1 MKVKTEF
8 GVIQVRVVDE
18 MPAEVD
24 WDVLVKAGEG
34 RYVLLVFEP
43 EEAGDEEPSRSMEM

>member
-1 MKVKTEF
+1 MRVRTEF

-18 MPAEVD
+18 VPAGVD

-34 RYVLLVFEP
+34 RYVLVVFEP
-43 EEAGDEEPSRSMEM
+43 EEAGDEEA